1 MFKYVNGEYIE
12 ITEEEIQEFKNL
24 RKPIDNNTKIER
36 LKQKLTDT
44 DYVVIKI
51 AEGAATMEEY
61 ADVIAKRQQWR
72 EEINVL
78 EFLI

>member
-12 ITEEEIQEFKNL
+12 MTEEEIQRFH
-24 RKPIDNNTKIER
+24 KPIDNNIKIQR
-36 LKQKLTDT
+36 LKQKLADT

-78 EFLI
+78 EYLI